1 MALSITAEQL
11 ARIAGRA
18 TPLMPHLAEWMNRL
32 CPEYEID
39 SPQEFSHFLAQACH
53 ETDHF
58 RTLREYASGKAYE
71 GRADLGNRQPG
82 DGVRFKGRG
91 IFQTTGRAN
100 YLQLGVRKGQRDLF
114 VNNPQLLEQAEY
126 AVWSACEYWRTRG
139 LNDIANQPDG
149 AVLKKKVRG
158 NLIDSSPVEYIS
170 ITINGGVNGL
180 AERKKFYAIA
190 SRVLA
195 EAAPA
200 ASTAPAAPRAARGA
214 PPAATKKPRRKPAAT
229 RPATRKPAA
238 TNPETTKAATTKPA
252 PKKAAAKKA
261 AAKKLAAKKA
271 PRKAATPAR
280 NKALASAPAKTSKRV
295 ARAASAKAPARKA
308 RPA

>member
-1 MALSITAEQL
+1 MALTLTAEQL

-71 GRADLGNRQPG
+71 GRADLGNKQPG

-158 NLIDSSPVEYIS
+158 ELRDSSPVEYIS

-200 ASTAPAAPRAARGA
+200 APAAPRAARGA
-214 PPAATKKPRRKPAAT
+214 PPAAAKKPRRKPAAT
-229 RPATRKPAA
+229 KPATRKAAA
-238 TNPETTKAATTKPA
+238 TKLA

-261 AAKKLAAKKA
+261 
-271 PRKAATPAR
+271 PRRAATPAR
-280 NKALASAPAKTSKRV
+280 NKAPASAPTKTSKRV
-295 ARAASAKAPARKA
+295 ARAASAKASARKA